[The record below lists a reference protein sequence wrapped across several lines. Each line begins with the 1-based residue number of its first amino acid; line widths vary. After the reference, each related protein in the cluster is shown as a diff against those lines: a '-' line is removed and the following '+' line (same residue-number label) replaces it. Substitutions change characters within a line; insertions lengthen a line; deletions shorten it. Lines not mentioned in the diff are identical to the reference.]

1 MFKSIFNPDFKYR
14 SADHTDVRLTFARI
28 KRQQRSAQRQ
38 GEPDPTASNVV
49 PIGAS
54 PGSAQDAD
62 GHWPF
67 PE

>member
-1 MFKSIFNPDFKYR
+1 MFKSIFSPDFKYR

-38 GEPDPTASNVV
+38 SEPDPTGSNVV

-54 PGSAQDAD
+54 PGGAQGVDSQ
-62 GHWPF
+62 WPF

>member
-38 GEPDPTASNVV
+38 SEPSGSNVV
-49 PIGAS
+49 PISAPGGAQGAES
-54 PGSAQDAD
+54 Q
-62 GHWPF
+62 WPF